1 MRRCERGMSQEELKN
16 NKIEERERKR
26 RRELWRWIQ
35 QKVASR
41 KQKGGSERD
50 EKNTKRKGK
59 TKWENKGMLVE
70 GRKDS
75 LQSICVDEE
84 EKEVE
89 GKKNR

>member
-26 RRELWRWIQ
+26 RRELWRWRQ

-41 KQKGGSERD
+41 KRKGGNERD
-50 EKNTKRKGK
+50 EKNKKRKGK